1 MTIMNEA
8 IATIMTEPKR
18 VSFSTTQKA
27 YCNPHDLSVEELK
40 SLTWYSETEL
50 KESREDA
57 RMALEAL
64 HEAGGNFDLI
74 DDSKICLRGIEKY
87 ADVVAKVTRQRRL
100 IQSILEQ
107 QATNRQNGSATTSG
121 GEHLAVLSKFL
132 STPSIQLAQFY
143 AAHNAQQAAHSSF
156 HTTPTTPCDGPSC
169 TDMKQAIVVVVES
182 PASQLSGAKRRL
194 EPQCSD
200 EESNIHRRNVKMSR
214 VQSSE

>member
-1 MTIMNEA
+1 MNESRA
-8 IATIMTEPKR
+8 TGTIMTEPKR

-40 SLTWYSETEL
+40 SMSWYSEAEL
-50 KESREDA
+50 KESRKDA
-57 RMALEAL
+57 RIALEAL

-107 QATNRQNGSATTSG
+107 QATNRKNGSATTSG
-121 GEHLAVLSKFL
+121 GDHLAVLSKFL

-156 HTTPTTPCDGPSC
+156 HTNTTPCDGPSC
-169 TDMKQAIVVVVES
+169 TDMQQPIVAVVES
-182 PASQLSGAKRRL
+182 PASQLVGAKRRL
-194 EPQCSD
+194 EQQCLD
-200 EESNIHRRNVKMSR
+200 EESSIHRRNVKIIR